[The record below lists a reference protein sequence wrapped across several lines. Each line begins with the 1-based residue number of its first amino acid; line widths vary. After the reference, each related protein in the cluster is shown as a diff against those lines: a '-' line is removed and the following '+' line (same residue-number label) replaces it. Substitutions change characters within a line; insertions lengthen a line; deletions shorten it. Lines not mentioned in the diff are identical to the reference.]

1 MATFPPHEL
10 TCAPRVPAT
19 SSPVTAER
27 AMGLSAGTR
36 SLSCPLSRDSRSVDV
51 TTESYSPQSRSPS
64 SVLFSLVSTRL
75 QRFVMKGFIF
85 SPWPTLNHLPPSFPV
100 ALKNYFI
107 LFYFFYKGALLP
119 PIQPQNKYGFGI
131 RSLPPLRQ
139 RLPSHTSRCHFLHVF
154 PLLVPL
160 YFSALPL
167 CGNEGGQDF
176 FHQALLIWWCP
187 RTDWWKILISC
198 GEPPS
203 KSPPAS
209 KFFAARR
216 KTGFLCTVLINVFSF
231 WSEFGVLCFRFAS
244 SNTYSAR
251 DPEGDK
257 TGRTSSHCKRRF
269 QLDRIFFLTQEI
281 SRV

>member
-1 MATFPPHEL
+1 MVGRASKRERRRHLRCLQLLGFCCARPGPASGLSPASPLSGGGCDASVGQGTPWKEKTAQPSKMATFPPHEL

-107 LFYFFYKGALLP
+107 LFYFFHKGALLP

-176 FHQALLIWWCP
+176 FHQALLI
-187 RTDWWKILISC
+187 
-198 GEPPS
+198 
-203 KSPPAS
+203 
-209 KFFAARR
+209 
-216 KTGFLCTVLINVFSF
+216 
-231 WSEFGVLCFRFAS
+231 
-244 SNTYSAR
+244 
-251 DPEGDK
+251 
-257 TGRTSSHCKRRF
+257 
-269 QLDRIFFLTQEI
+269 
-281 SRV
+281 